1 MTSSGGFA
9 RNSEAA
15 FGGFGIPGVSY
26 TILDGGICMKRPV
39 IRLLGLLLLLTGA
52 ARAQDSSAKAPTIPV
67 EEYGIRRAGLQ
78 KAFEGRLVVMEADP
92 LLPGMENIDRNTP
105 VYDFFYLTGYH
116 REGDILA
123 LDPAEGATLFADGK
137 LEVLKAATGIS
148 DVRARGEFARYLAKA
163 LPKTKKAT
171 TRLRKE
177 AKKIVDAINSEA
189 DAELESANLK
199 VGQAITRLRVVK
211 SPAELALIRWSSDAT
226 NKAHLLT
233 MKACRP
239 GVNEGAL
246 QKIIEDKFRA
256 EGCDGL
262 GFASIVGSGKNGTVL
277 HYKENKDPIPPASV
291 VVCDI
296 GASTRGYV
304 TDITRTL
311 PTSGKFTDEHRKAYQ
326 CVLDA
331 QKAAESILKPGV
343 TWAELSKA
351 SEAVFEER
359 GMTDWSYAH
368 SSEGSV
374 RHGLGHHVGLSV
386 HDYGIRGP
394 MEPGMVI
401 TIEPGYYNKKQ
412 GYGIRIEDIYIVTK
426 DGFERLSS
434 APPREIDEIEKL
446 MAGKKKDH

>member
-1 MTSSGGFA
+1 
-9 RNSEAA
+9 
-15 FGGFGIPGVSY
+15 
-26 TILDGGICMKRPV
+26 MKRAA
-39 IRLLGLLLLLTGA
+39 IRILALLLLLTGA
-52 ARAQDSSAKAPTIPV
+52 VRAQETAPKIPSIPV
-67 EEYGIRRAGLQ
+67 EEYGTRRAGLQ
-78 KAFEGRLVVMEADP
+78 KAFEGRLIITEADP

-105 VYDFFYLTGYH
+105 VYDFYYLTGYH

-123 LDPAEGATLFADGK
+123 LNPETGATLFVDGK
-137 LEVLKAATGIS
+137 PEALKAVSGVS
-148 DVRARGEFARYLAKA
+148 DVRARGEFPKYLAKS
-163 LPKTKKAT
+163 LPKAKKAS

-177 AKKIVDAINSEA
+177 AKKIVEAINSEA
-189 DAELESANLK
+189 DAEVESANQK
-199 VGQAITRLRVVK
+199 IGQAITRLRVVK
-211 SPAELALIRWSSDAT
+211 SEAELALIRWSSDAT

-239 GVNEGAL
+239 GVNERAL

-262 GFASIVGSGKNGTVL
+262 GFASIVGSAKNGTVL
-277 HYKENKDPIPPASV
+277 HYNENKDPIPPASL

-311 PTSGKFTDEHRKAYQ
+311 PTSGKFTEEHKKAYQ

-331 QKAAESILKPGV
+331 QKAAEAILKPGV
-343 TWAELSKA
+343 TWADLSKA

-368 SSEGSV
+368 SPNGSV

-401 TIEPGYYNKKQ
+401 TIEPGYYNKKD
-412 GYGIRIEDIYIVTK
+412 GYGVRIEDIYIVTK

-434 APPREIDEIEKL
+434 APPREVDEIEKL
-446 MAGKKKDH
+446 MAGKPKDH